1 MSDTVDMR
9 LEVVVIPVADVDRAK
24 EFYAGLGWRFDID
37 LEVDD
42 NTRVVQFTPPGSACS
57 IHIGTGITPAEPG
70 SNKNT
75 YLIVEDIEAARAA
88 LTERGAEVTE
98 PFHREN
104 GEVVPGR
111 DPNGTSYG
119 TYASFS
125 DPDGNTWM
133 LQEITERLPG
143 R

>member
-24 EFYAGLGWRFDID
+24 AFYEGLGWRFDID
-37 LEVDD
+37 LAVDE
-42 NTRVVQFTPPGSACS
+42 NTRVVQFTPQGSACS
-57 IHIGTGITPAEPG
+57 IHIGTGITPAAPG
-70 SNKNT
+70 STKNT

-88 LTERGAEVTE
+88 LNARGAEVSE

-104 GEVVPGR
+104 GEVVQGR